1 MYVDTAVNPAKT
13 ALNVMRVT
21 VVVQLVMGAAFWMGR
36 WTSTVDL
43 HRTLGIVYVFALWL
57 IAALAIAHHHKKDV
71 AGFAMIWGVLIITLG
86 FAQQS
91 ILPGEFHWITR
102 VAHLLI
108 GIVAIPMAEDL
119 VKGATMATAR
129 TRSTTENAEKNSW

>member
-1 MYVDTAVNPAKT
+1 MYVETAVNPSKT

-21 VVVQLVMGAAFWMGR
+21 VVIQLVMGIALWMGR

-57 IAALAIAHHHKKDV
+57 IAALAIAHNHKKGA
-71 AGFAMIWGVLIITLG
+71 AGFAMMWGVLIITLG
-86 FAQQS
+86 FAQQA
-91 ILPGEFHWITR
+91 IGPGEYHWITR

-119 VKGATMATAR
+119 LKGAKATAG
-129 TRSTTENAEKNSW
+129 TLGTAENTEKS